1 MYRLVQLVYIA
12 SCPLCGG
19 DISSERLLAGLPC
32 EKHGDTRIQ
41 IYDVEWIFR
50 PFHVKPWSAQRL
62 WARRFIKEESFILTA
77 PTGSGKT
84 LAGMAFALA
93 SALKG
98 KKSLIIVPTATLA
111 YQVESRLREAAE
123 GSGSNVR
130 IVGLHTLTKKPG
142 KSDVEEA
149 QIIISTS
156 MSLIR
161 NRDMVKDVKVNLVFV
176 DDVDGFLRKSK
187 AIDVVLEM
195 LGVTG
200 EILEEAEKLLSL
212 KKVEREQED
221 FSHQILKLREWFK
234 GKQVIVSG
242 ATQTAKRT
250 KRVRLLNLLLGFD
263 VSTKVLGVRNILDV
277 YTMAEKNIY
286 EQVIKLVRM
295 LGHGGLIY
303 VHGTENAVSLAEA
316 LAKAGIKAEAYIKAS
331 KKLFNMFMVSEL
343 HVLVGTATS
352 RSSLVRGVDL
362 PEAARYAIFV
372 GVPKYAIKLTWDEIT
387 PMRALV
393 AITHVL
399 KFVKETEEKVRGGR
413 LIDNLRKI
421 SNLTRFDLEKIRKGE
436 IADNRF
442 LEYAKGVLEESLS
455 FLKEMVKK
463 PEVYENSSLTEDGL
477 IFPDTVTYVQASGRT
492 SRLTPGGMTQGLS
505 VLIVDDEKAF
515 KLLKEN
521 LEVLDIS
528 FKPLSEINLDAILEE
543 VDKTRKLKV
552 GVDVEAKAK
561 SRLVVVESPTKARTI
576 TSFFGKPVR
585 RVINNVPT
593 FEVISPLGLIVI
605 MPTKGHFYDLDIDR
619 EDFGAKLYDGDFLV
633 YFKPMKFEVVEALRK
648 LTQDVDE
655 VLVAT
660 DPDAEGEKIAWDTR
674 ALASPFNPNIK
685 RIRYHEVTK
694 RAITEALTNP
704 ENFDENLLHAQLLR
718 RVEDA
723 WIGLP
728 LSMILQKAFG
738 YRRLSAGRVQTPV
751 LGWVVERTEINAKE
765 KVELINLTLENG
777 FQLTFKA
784 PRGTFS
790 KIKEKGVV
798 EVIDAWREVREVIP
812 SPPYITSTLLID
824 AGRQLK
830 MGTDEAMRIAQ
841 ELFESGLITY
851 HRTDS
856 TMVSGFGI
864 ELAKKYLSKV
874 NLEEYSEPRSWSGEV
889 GAHECI
895 RPTRPLNAEEI
906 EVMVKSRLL
915 PSSIPLGRRHFSL
928 YNLIFR
934 RFIASQMKSA
944 KIEYLNLKI
953 DAGGFLI
960 ENLSFPVKILEPG
973 FTTVMHLDVAKVF
986 PDKGV
991 YKIVEGKRRLIGAE
1005 PLYTEADLIRLM
1017 REKGIGRPSTYAV
1030 IVEKLKDRYYVTKLK
1045 GGQLVATKLGK
1056 KAYEFLVSQYR
1067 ELLSEERTRMLYTD
1081 MDAVEHGEIRL
1092 IDAIKKL
1099 HEEVSYLLDSSK
1111 H

>member
-1 MYRLVQLVYIA
+1 MAQLLYVR

-19 DISSERLLAGLPC
+19 DVSSERLLAGLPC

-41 IYDVEWIFR
+41 LYDVEWIFK

-62 WARRFIKEESFILTA
+62 WARRFLKEESFILTA

-93 SALKG
+93 SALNG

-111 YQVESRLREAAE
+111 YQVESRLREVVKE
-123 GSGSNVR
+123 SCSHVK
-130 IVGLHTLTKKPG
+130 IVGLHSLTKKPE
-142 KSDVEEA
+142 KSSVKES

-161 NRDMVKDVKVNLVFV
+161 NSDMVKDVKVNLVFV

-187 AIDVVLEM
+187 AIDTVLEM

-200 EILEEAEKLLSL
+200 EILGEAEKLLSL
-212 KKVEREQED
+212 KKVEMERDE
-221 FSHQILKLREWFK
+221 FSHQISKLREWFK
-234 GKQVIVSG
+234 GKQVIISG

-277 YTMAEKNIY
+277 YVMAEGNLYTQIINL
-286 EQVIKLVRM
+286 VKL

-303 VHGTENAVSLAEA
+303 IHGVENAVSLAEA
-316 LAKAGIKAEAYIKAS
+316 LSKAGIKAEAYIKAS

-343 HVLVGTATS
+343 HILVGTATS

-372 GVPKYAIKLTWDEIT
+372 GVPRYTVKLTWDEIT

-399 KFVKETEEKVRGGR
+399 KFAKETEEKIRGGK

-421 SNLTRFDLEKIRKGE
+421 SNLTTFDIEKIRKGE
-436 IADNRF
+436 VAGNRF

-455 FLKEMVKK
+455 FLKEVVKK
-463 PEVYENSSLTEDGL
+463 PEVYEGSSLTEDGL
-477 IFPDTVTYVQASGRT
+477 VFPDAITYVQASGRT
-492 SRLTPGGMTQGLS
+492 SRLTAGGMTQGLS
-505 VLIVDDEKAF
+505 ILIVDDVKAF

-521 LEVLDIS
+521 LEALDIN
-528 FKPLSEINLDAILEE
+528 FKPLSEVRLESVLEE
-543 VDKTRKLKV
+543 IDKTRKLKV

-585 RVINNVPT
+585 RIVNNVPT
-593 FEVISPLGLIVI
+593 FEVISPLGLMVI

-619 EDFGAKLYDGDFLV
+619 ENFGAKLYNGNFLV
-633 YFKPMKFEVVEALRK
+633 YFKPTRLEVVEALRK
-648 LTQDVDE
+648 LAQDVDE
-655 VLVAT
+655 VFVAT
-660 DPDAEGEKIAWDTR
+660 DPDAEGEKIAWDVK
-674 ALASPFNPNIK
+674 ALASPFNLNIK

-694 RAITEALTNP
+694 RAINEALTNP

-728 LSMILQKAFG
+728 LSMIIQKSFG

-751 LGWVVERTEINAKE
+751 LGWVVERTELNAKE
-765 KVELINLTLENG
+765 KVELISLTLENG

-784 PRGTFS
+784 PKGTFS

-798 EVIDAWREVREVIP
+798 EVTNAWREVREVFP
-812 SPPYITSTLLID
+812 PPPYITSTLLID
-824 AGRQLK
+824 AGKQLK
-830 MGTDEAMRIAQ
+830 MGTDESMRIAQ

-864 ELAKKYLSKV
+864 ELAKRYLSKM
-874 NLEEYSEPRSWSGEV
+874 NLEGYFEPRSWGGGA

-895 RPTRPLNAEEI
+895 RPTRPLNAEEV
-906 EVMVKSRLL
+906 EVMIKSRLL
-915 PSSIPLGRRHFSL
+915 PSPIPLGRRHFSL
-928 YNLIFR
+928 YNLIFK
-934 RFIASQMKSA
+934 RFVASQMKPA
-944 KIEYLNLKI
+944 KIEYLNLKVN
-953 DAGGFLI
+953 AGGFII

-973 FTTVMHLDVAKVF
+973 FITVMHLEVVKVF
-986 PDKGV
+986 PDKGI
-991 YKIVEGKRRLIGAE
+991 YKVVEGKRKLIGVE
-1005 PLYTEADLIRLM
+1005 PLYNEADLIRLM
-1017 REKGIGRPSTYAV
+1017 KEKGIGRPSTYAV
-1030 IVEKLKDRYYVTKLK
+1030 IIEKLKDRYYVTKLK

-1056 KAYEFLVSQYR
+1056 MAYEFLISQYR
-1067 ELLSEERTRMLYTD
+1067 DLLSEERTRMLYAD
-1081 MDAVEHGEIRL
+1081 MDAVERGEVRL
-1092 IDAIKKL
+1092 VGAIKKL
-1099 HEEVSYLLDSSK
+1099 HEEVSCLLSLR
-1111 H
+1111 